1 MLAKLL
7 LLLQPEKLLLKIS
20 SSRKGREREK
30 ASEHFRAQNT
40 KPLQTFL
47 PNSVS

>member
-1 MLAKLL
+1 VLAKLL
-7 LLLQPEKLLLKIS
+7 LLLQPEKSLLKIS

-30 ASEHFRAQNT
+30 VSFQSSEYKA
-40 KPLQTFL
+40 LSDIL